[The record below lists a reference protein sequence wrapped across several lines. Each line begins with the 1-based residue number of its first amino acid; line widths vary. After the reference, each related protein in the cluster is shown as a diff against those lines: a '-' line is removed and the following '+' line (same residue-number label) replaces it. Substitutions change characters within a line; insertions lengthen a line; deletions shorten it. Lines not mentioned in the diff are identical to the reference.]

1 MEERQD
7 EDHSRVGT
15 ESHREPRAPA
25 CSLHP
30 FVILRFPHFSTHYD
44 TEVPTCWTSTV
55 LVRCTAYYSTRTALT
70 LHTVSVS
77 HLLLLL
83 PYSFPTHTRTRTRTR
98 ARTHALKQYTVRRPS
113 PCPQRKREGTHFS
126 SCVFS
131 SSFPRLCSFLPVNV
145 RGRTKLRLPPRVVL
159 TVRSAR
165 DSGRRRLQRGGG
177 ERDGKKSGLLFLV
190 LFLVL
195 FFCVCVCGLR
205 RSLRQFEH
213 AFCARTYVLP
223 ECKRCSHKLE
233 GISFGELLST

>member
-1 MEERQD
+1 MGERQD

-83 PYSFPTHTRTRTRTR
+83 PYSFPTHTRTPALVVLALVLVLMLLNSTLYVGHRPAHREKGR
-98 ARTHALKQYTVRRPS
+98 ALSSRPVFFPPPLPAYVPSSPSTFEAERNLDSHHGSFS
-113 PCPQRKREGTHFS
+113 PCGALGTRDGGAFREEVVS
-126 SCVFS
+126 AMA
-131 SSFPRLCSFLPVNV
+131 
-145 RGRTKLRLPPRVVL
+145 KRVVFL
-159 TVRSAR
+159 
-165 DSGRRRLQRGGG
+165 
-177 ERDGKKSGLLFLV
+177 LV
-190 LFLVL
+190 LGLGLVL
-195 FFCVCVCGLR
+195 LCVCAC
-205 RSLRQFEH
+205 
-213 AFCARTYVLP
+213 
-223 ECKRCSHKLE
+223 
-233 GISFGELLST
+233 